1 MGSFMAHLATT
12 PARVETGSQ
21 WAETGASPPARAA
34 ERGGVKAETLTGL
47 VLAPRQGKAEKA
59 VRGK

>member
-1 MGSFMAHLATT
+1 MADLAAP

-34 ERGGVKAETLTGL
+34 ERGGVKKAETVTGL
-47 VLAPRQGKAEKA
+47 VSAQRQGKAEKA
-59 VRGK
+59 VRRK